1 MSDPA
6 PPRIPKI
13 IHQLWIGDQSK
24 RPQRLMD
31 TWREMNP
38 TWEYIL
44 WTEEEIA
51 RRGIVFECQDKIND
65 IWEINGKADIMRWE
79 ILYQIGGVFLDADS
93 ISIAPL
99 DEELFLVRAARGFS
113 IYENE
118 VVRKGLVCCGAMG
131 FPAGHPLLRELMDT
145 IKQTEL
151 RPQYCNLKAWCTVAC
166 VPLTKALDSGRYPD
180 FTVFPSYMFVPHHF
194 TGARYQGH
202 KKVFGHQVWGSTYH
216 NYGAAVNAAQLPVDL
231 REPPGQH
238 WVSVLVSSYNTPASY
253 IYECLESIKS
263 QIGYFGIE
271 LVWINDG
278 SDQTHTSELE
288 AALLEFENTTRF
300 TRVIYRDLCENFGIA
315 KALHEGV
322 KLCTCDYIVKMDSD
336 DVMHKERIARQLE
349 FMRKTADC
357 VACGANIQFF
367 RGTATVPQLGQK
379 TNHPAVVKWTEFARA
394 PKSWFMNHPTMCV
407 RRAAVLEVGNYNLS
421 LTKSPF
427 EDFELE
433 IRLLKK
439 YGRIYNMGDVL
450 LFYRLHDNQVTHKMN
465 ADPEKWGGLRERIIR
480 THIEGGGAAGKISMN
495 F

>member
-1 MSDPA
+1 MSSTTA
-6 PPRIPKI
+6 PNTIPKI

-51 RRGIVFECQDKIND
+51 RRGITFECQDKIND
-65 IWEINGKADIMRWE
+65 IFEINGKADIMRWE
-79 ILYQIGGVFLDADS
+79 ILYQMGGIFLDADS

-131 FPAGHPLLRELMDT
+131 FPPKHPLLRELMET

-166 VPLTKALDSGRYPD
+166 VPLTNALDSGRYPD

-194 TGARYQGH
+194 TGAIYRGH
-202 KKVFGHQVWGSTYH
+202 KKIFGHQVWGSTYQS
-216 NYGAAVNAAQLPVDL
+216 YGNVVNAMQLPMDL
-231 REPPGQH
+231 REPAANN
-238 WVSVLVSSYNTPASY
+238 WVSVLVSSYNTPTSY
-253 IYECLESIKS
+253 INECLESIKS

-278 SDQTHTSELE
+278 SDEKHTAELE

-300 TRVIYRDLCENFGIA
+300 TRVIYRDLGENLGIA
-315 KALHEGV
+315 AALHRGV
-322 KLCTCDYIVKMDSD
+322 ELCTCDIIVKMDSD
-336 DVMHKERIARQLE
+336 DIMHKERIARQLE
-349 FMRKTADC
+349 FMNKTRDC
-357 VACGANIQFF
+357 VMCGSNIQFF
-367 RGTATVPQLGQK
+367 RNTVNGNALGEK
-379 TNHPAVVKWTEFARA
+379 TNHPSVITWGDFCSS
-394 PKSWFMNHPTMCV
+394 PKSWFLNHPTMCV
-407 RRAAVLEVGNYNLS
+407 RREAVLAVGNYNVS

-427 EDFELE
+427 EDYELE
-433 IRLLKK
+433 IRILKK
-439 YGRIYNMGDVL
+439 YGRVYNINEVL
-450 LFYRLHDNQVTHKMN
+450 LFYRLHEKQVTHKMN
-465 ADPEKWGGLRERIIR
+465 ADPEKWGKLRESIIR
-480 THIEGGGAAGKISMN
+480 IYTQQGKMKKN
-495 F
+495 MTM